1 MKPDIARVLLFCVL
15 SVFCFSAAAVPFLAY
30 DSRTLGMGGIG
41 VASGSYYAQYNNP
54 ALLSYEEDFVD
65 WHLLAAGGLST
76 TDPDDFED
84 ELGGFQ
90 SSAAILASSP
100 TPANATVAVS
110 DLQALDDL
118 KFDEIEVRSIAAAIP
133 SKVIGV
139 SVFLNKYIFKSVR
152 AISGVPDISDPAAP
166 VFNSTLEKR
175 GLSVVEQGVAIS
187 HVFNQDLIGHS
198 SWSIG
203 FTPKLVFAE
212 TVKTSEDIASANTDI
227 SFSDSETS
235 SAFSVDAGAFKEFGR
250 YKLAFVVKNLIPM
263 EFDYSDGSSIK
274 LKPQVRVGFAHVK
287 RRRTLEVDL
296 DMTQN
301 DGVGFTNETIY
312 LSMGVEFRP
321 VSWFQFRTGLRQNFK
336 ADKDSAISLGLGFGS
351 RFHLD
356 LAVLVSEEE
365 QNGIAQFGIE
375 F

>member
-1 MKPDIARVLLFCVL
+1 MKRNIILLVVVICCCSLFIAPAI
-15 SVFCFSAAAVPFLAY
+15 SADKETKKIIDVSGIWYTEVTVSGCGP
-30 DSRTLGMGGIG
+30 SNTTRRTIK
-41 VASGSYYAQYNNP
+41 VTQQGS
-54 ALLSYEEDFVD
+54 FV
-65 WHLLAAGGLST
+65 
-76 TDPDDFED
+76 
-84 ELGGFQ
+84 
-90 SSAAILASSP
+90 
-100 TPANATVAVS
+100 
-110 DLQALDDL
+110 

-139 SVFLNKYIFKSVR
+139 SVFLNKYIFKSIR

-187 HVFNQDLIGHS
+187 HVFNRDLIGHS

-203 FTPKLVFAE
+203 ITPKLAFAE